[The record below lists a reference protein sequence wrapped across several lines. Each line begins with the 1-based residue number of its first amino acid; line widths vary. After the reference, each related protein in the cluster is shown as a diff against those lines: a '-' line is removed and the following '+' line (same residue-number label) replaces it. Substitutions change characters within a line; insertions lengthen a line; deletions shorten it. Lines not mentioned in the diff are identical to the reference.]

1 MCGDLISL
9 TILIDRIDD
18 STVVES
24 NQNFISS
31 LFGMNIVAYNDFT
44 RTIPSEIGLMIG
56 LTYLDLCKW
65 E

>member
-1 MCGDLISL
+1 MCGDLINL

-24 NQNFISS
+24 NQNLISS
-31 LFGMNIVAYNDFT
+31 LFDMNIVAYNNFT
-44 RTIPSEIGLMIG
+44 RTIPSEIGLMTG
-56 LTYLDLCKW
+56 LNHLSSGKW